1 MKVTNLTKNMQR
13 YFAIDKKEELL
24 VLNADDHHHIFNV
37 LRLNKTDK
45 IEVVYDGFLYCCTAE
60 IINSVG
66 FQYISSS
73 KLVDNEYKLTFL
85 LATSKSDKLELVIQK
100 VTEICAASYI
110 VYNSKRSVSIWTK
123 DKFQNKKTR
132 FEKIIKEAC
141 EQSKQHVIPT
151 INFVNKLNEINFDS
165 YDLKLIAY
173 EKENEKNLIKQ
184 SIIKEAKN
192 ILVVIGPEGGFDEG
206 EVVDF
211 INKGFISVS
220 LGNSILRCET
230 APIYTASII
239 SYFKEL
245 TDEKN

>member
-1 MKVTNLTKNMQR
+1 MQR
-13 YFAIDKKEELL
+13 YFAVEKQDDLL
-24 VLNADDHHHIFNV
+24 ILNADDYHHIFNV
-37 LRLNKTDK
+37 LRLNKHDI
-45 IEVVYDGFLYCCTAE
+45 IEVVYDGFLYCCNAE
-60 IINSVG
+60 IIDSVG
-66 FQYISSS
+66 FQYISSR
-73 KLVDNEYKLTFL
+73 KLVDNSYNLTFL

-123 DKFQNKKTR
+123 DKFENKKNR
-132 FEKIIKEAC
+132 LSKIIKEAC
-141 EQSKQHVIPT
+141 EQSKQHTIPT
-151 INFVNKLNEINFDS
+151 INFVNNLNEICFEN

-173 EKENEKNLIKQ
+173 EKENEKNLIKN
-184 SIIKEAKN
+184 SLLKKAKN
-192 ILVVIGPEGGFDEG
+192 ILVVIGPEGGFDEK
-206 EVVDF
+206 EVDDF

-245 TDEKN
+245 NDE

>member
-1 MKVTNLTKNMQR
+1 MQR
-13 YFAIDKKEELL
+13 YFAVEKQDDLL
-24 VLNADDHHHIFNV
+24 ILNADDYHHIFNV
-37 LRLNKTDK
+37 LRLKKHDI
-45 IEVVYDGFLYCCTAE
+45 IEVVYDGFLYCCNAE
-60 IINSVG
+60 IIDSVG
-66 FQYISSS
+66 FQYISSR
-73 KLVDNEYKLTFL
+73 KLVDNSYNLTFL

-123 DKFQNKKTR
+123 DKFENKKNR
-132 FEKIIKEAC
+132 FSKIIKEAC
-141 EQSKQHVIPT
+141 EQSKQHTIPT
-151 INFVNKLNEINFDS
+151 INFVNNLNEICFED

-173 EKENEKNLIKQ
+173 EKENEKNLIKN
-184 SIIKEAKN
+184 SLLKKAKN
-192 ILVVIGPEGGFDEG
+192 ILVVIGPEGGFDEK
-206 EVVDF
+206 EVDDF

-245 TDEKN
+245 NDE

>member
-1 MKVTNLTKNMQR
+1 MQR
-13 YFAIDKKEELL
+13 YFAVEKQDDLL
-24 VLNADDHHHIFNV
+24 ILNADDYHHIFNV
-37 LRLNKTDK
+37 LRLNKHDI
-45 IEVVYDGFLYCCTAE
+45 IEVVYDGFLYCCNAE
-60 IINSVG
+60 IIDSVG
-66 FQYISSS
+66 FQYISSR
-73 KLVDNEYKLTFL
+73 KLVDNSYNLTFL

-123 DKFQNKKTR
+123 DKFENKKNR
-132 FEKIIKEAC
+132 FSKIIKEAC
-141 EQSKQHVIPT
+141 EQSKQHTIPT
-151 INFVNKLNEINFDS
+151 INFVNNLNEICFED

-173 EKENEKNLIKQ
+173 EKENEKNLIKN
-184 SIIKEAKN
+184 SLLKKAKN
-192 ILVVIGPEGGFDEG
+192 ILVVIGPEGGFDEK
-206 EVVDF
+206 EVDDF

-245 TDEKN
+245 NDE

>member
-1 MKVTNLTKNMQR
+1 MQR
-13 YFAIDKKEELL
+13 YFAVEKQEDLL
-24 VLNADDHHHIFNV
+24 ILNADDYHHIFNV
-37 LRLNKTDK
+37 LRLNKHDI
-45 IEVVYDGFLYCCTAE
+45 IEVVYDGFLYCCNAE

-66 FQYISSS
+66 FQYISSR
-73 KLVDNEYKLTFL
+73 KLVDNNYNLTFL

-123 DKFQNKKTR
+123 DKFENKKNR
-132 FEKIIKEAC
+132 FSKIIKEAC
-141 EQSKQHVIPT
+141 EQSKQHRIPT
-151 INFVNKLNEINFDS
+151 INFVNNLNEIFFQN

-173 EKENEKNLIKQ
+173 EKENEKNLIKN
-184 SIIKEAKN
+184 SLLKNAKN
-192 ILVVIGPEGGFDEG
+192 ILVLIGPEGGFDEK
-206 EVVDF
+206 EVEDF

-245 TDEKN
+245 NDE

>member
-1 MKVTNLTKNMQR
+1 MQR
-13 YFAIDKKEELL
+13 YFAVEKQDDLL
-24 VLNADDHHHIFNV
+24 ILNADDYHHIFNV
-37 LRLNKTDK
+37 LRLNKHDI
-45 IEVVYDGFLYCCTAE
+45 IEVVYDGFLYCCNAE

-66 FQYISSS
+66 FQYISSR
-73 KLVDNEYKLTFL
+73 KLVDNSYNLTFL

-123 DKFQNKKTR
+123 DKFENKKNR
-132 FEKIIKEAC
+132 FSKIIKEAC
-141 EQSKQHVIPT
+141 EQSKQHTIPT
-151 INFVNKLNEINFDS
+151 INFVNNLNEICFED

-173 EKENEKNLIKQ
+173 EKENEKNLIKN
-184 SIIKEAKN
+184 SLLKKTKN
-192 ILVVIGPEGGFDEG
+192 ILVVIGPEGGFDEK
-206 EVVDF
+206 EVDDF

-245 TDEKN
+245 NDE

>member
-1 MKVTNLTKNMQR
+1 MQR
-13 YFAIDKKEELL
+13 YFAVEKQDDLL
-24 VLNADDHHHIFNV
+24 VLNEDDYHHIFNV
-37 LRLNKTDK
+37 LRLNKHDI
-45 IEVVYDGFLYCCTAE
+45 IEVVYDGFLYCCNAE

-66 FQYISSS
+66 FQYISSR
-73 KLVDNEYKLTFL
+73 KLVDNNYKLTFL

-123 DKFQNKKTR
+123 EKFENKKNR
-132 FEKIIKEAC
+132 FSKIIKEAC
-141 EQSKQHVIPT
+141 EQSKQHTIPT
-151 INFVNKLNEINFDS
+151 IDFVNNLNEINFGN

-173 EKENEKNLIKQ
+173 EKENEKNLIKNSLLKSAQ
-184 SIIKEAKN
+184 N
-192 ILVVIGPEGGFDEG
+192 ILVVIGPEGGFDEK
-206 EVVDF
+206 EVEDF
-211 INKGFISVS
+211 INRGFISVS

-245 TDEKN
+245 NDE

>member
-1 MKVTNLTKNMQR
+1 MQR
-13 YFAIDKKEELL
+13 YFAIDKKEDLL
-24 VLNADDHHHIFNV
+24 ILNADDHHHIFNV
-37 LRLNKTDK
+37 MRLTKTDK
-45 IEVVYDGFLYCCTAE
+45 IEVVYDGFLYCCNAE
-60 IINSVG
+60 IIDSVG
-66 FQYISSS
+66 FQYISSR
-73 KLVDNEYKLTFL
+73 KLVDNSYNLTFL

-123 DKFQNKKTR
+123 DKFENKKNR
-132 FEKIIKEAC
+132 FSKIIKEAC
-141 EQSKQHVIPT
+141 EQSKQHTIPT
-151 INFVNKLNEINFDS
+151 INFVNNLNEICFQN

-173 EKENEKNLIKQ
+173 EKENEKNLIKN
-184 SIIKEAKN
+184 SLLKNAKN
-192 ILVVIGPEGGFDEG
+192 ILVVIGPEGGFDEK
-206 EVVDF
+206 EVDDF

-245 TDEKN
+245 NDE